1 MSNLISQLSGTGVAL
16 VTPFSSNKSIDEA
29 ALARVIEFVI
39 AGGVEYI
46 VTLGTTGETPTL
58 SREEKIRIARFTIE
72 VVNQRVPVV
81 IGAGGSDTREVIREI
96 EKLPTDGALAIL
108 SASPY
113 YSKPSQEGL
122 YQHYKAIAEA
132 SPKPIL
138 IYNVPGRTARN
149 VNASTVLRLAE
160 LPNISGIKEAGGD
173 MAQCA
178 MILRD
183 CPEDFLVVSGDDA
196 LAFPQIAIGMQ
207 GVISVAANSF
217 PQVFTNMIRAALKGD
232 LKKAKKLNDSLI
244 EGYDL
249 LFVENNPAGVK
260 AAMSELGLIQ
270 NELRLPLV
278 PLSKPYHDALKKYIS
293 GLKPS
298 SPDASAKTD
307 KAQSLMPSANV

>member
-1 MSNLISQLSGTGVAL
+1 MNNLISTLTGTGVAL
-16 VTPFSSNKSIDEA
+16 VTPFNSSMAIDEP
-29 ALARVIEFVI
+29 ALARVIEHVI
-39 AGGVEYI
+39 SGGVEYI

-72 VVNQRVPVV
+72 VVNGRLPVL

-96 EKLPTDGALAIL
+96 EKLPTDHAVAVL

-113 YSKPSQEGL
+113 YSKPSQEGI

-138 IYNVPGRTARN
+138 LYNVPGRTARN

-160 LPNISGIKEAGGD
+160 LPNIAGIKEAGGD

-178 MILRD
+178 LILRD
-183 CPEDFLVVSGDDA
+183 RPADFLVLSGDDA
-196 LAFPQIAIGMQ
+196 LAFPQIAMGMQ

-217 PQVFTNMIRAALKGD
+217 PQAFSTMVRAALDGD
-232 LKKAKKLNDSLI
+232 LKKAKKINDSLI
-244 EGYDL
+244 EGYEL
-249 LFVENNPAGVK
+249 LFIENSPAAVK
-260 AAMSELGLIQ
+260 AALSELGLIE

-278 PLSKPYHDALKKYIS
+278 PLSRPYHDQLKKYIAGLKMKTP
-293 GLKPS
+293 GLKPE
-298 SPDASAKTD
+298 
-307 KAQSLMPSANV
+307 KA